1 MTPEEFFGAV
11 ANMPEPQQLFYRL
24 YHNEHGAPLFYSM
37 EQVPG
42 TYIDI
47 DQVAFAAGAMNVRV
61 INHKLQEY
69 NAVISTKLVPSSNGT
84 QCHEHDVAVVVMQ
97 NGTYWNKQ
105 TYESN

>member
-11 ANMPEPQQLFYRL
+11 ANMPEPQRLFYRL

-37 EQVPG
+37 EQLPG

-47 DQVAFAAGAMNVRV
+47 DQAAFAASAMNVRV

-69 NAVISTKLVPSSNGT
+69 NAVISTKLVPSNTGT
-84 QCHEHDVAVVVMQ
+84 QCHAHDVAVVVMQ